1 MEFNA
6 RAIHY
11 IAYTVVIVL
20 LLSWKHTWTL
30 IIAFINPQRAT

>member
-11 IAYTVVIVL
+11 IAYNVVIVL
-20 LLSWKHTWTL
+20 LLSWEHAWSLMIVFK
-30 IIAFINPQRAT
+30 NPQKAT